1 MKTYRSERMHQSDDI
16 DWFQSKLEFLDIKCW
31 HSRMNVEWNTQRC
44 NLITWCIDS
53 SNSDTS
59 IEACFLW
66 YTFLHSVVY
75 FSSIRKGKPR
85 FAFSGWHPLKMHCI
99 FAKHSKVTT
108 WARLLPGNLPWTRIW
123 EKKRETNGMQ
133 FTFFLV
139 LFGSD
144 FGERG
149 SL

>member
-31 HSRMNVEWNTQRC
+31 HSRMNIEWNTQRC
-44 NLITWCIDS
+44 NFITWYI
-53 SNSDTS
+53 
-59 IEACFLW
+59 
-66 YTFLHSVVY
+66 YTPGISLVHSVVY
-75 FSSIRKGKPR
+75 FLFITKGKPR
-85 FAFSGWHPLKMHCI
+85 FAFSRWHPLKMHCI